1 MCSRISALLFATALL
16 ALPGSGP
23 LAAFA
28 PAVESEVI
36 EATFDNGLTVLVL
49 EDRRAPVVANMVW
62 YRVGAA
68 DEYSGVTGISHML
81 EHMMFRGTEQYEP
94 GEFSRIVSR
103 LGGRSNAFTGR
114 DYTGYFQVI
123 ARDHW
128 ETVMAME
135 AERMQHLKLQ
145 EEEFQPE
152 RNVVAEER
160 RLRVEDQPNAL
171 LREQFMA
178 TGFLNH
184 PYGQPVVGWMTDI
197 QSYTLADLQDW
208 YERFY
213 SPGNAVIVVVGD
225 IDAERVIDAAREH
238 FGDIP
243 AGDLPE
249 AKPRAE
255 TPQKGERR
263 ITVEAPAELP
273 YLMMGW
279 KTPVLNTADDPVD
292 AYALMVAAGI
302 LDSGEA
308 SRFAREIVR
317 GDELA
322 GSTSARYSP
331 FSRLDDLFLIAAVP
345 TADTDV
351 ETLEAALLEQLE
363 RLKDEPVS
371 DSELERVQAQVIA
384 SEVYQRDSVRSQAFQ
399 LGMLETIGVGWQEGD
414 RFVERVRAVTAE
426 DVQRVAREYL
436 VPQRRTVGILDP
448 QSLDGEDPPDPG
460 AVQPHG
466 DTAGGM

>member
-1 MCSRISALLFATALL
+1 MRGKKLVTVLFTAL
-16 ALPGSGP
+16 ACAWPVVGP
-23 LAAFA
+23 AA
-28 PAVESEVI
+28 PPEIESDVV
-36 EATFDNGLTVLVL
+36 EATLDNGLTVLVL

-62 YRVGAA
+62 YRVGSA
-68 DEYSGVTGISHML
+68 DEHSGVTGISHML
-81 EHMMFRGTEQYEP
+81 EHMMFRGSERYEP

-103 LGGRSNAFTGR
+103 LGGRENAFTGR

-123 ARDHW
+123 GRDHW

-135 AERMQHLKLQ
+135 AERMQHLRLQ
-145 EEEFQPE
+145 EDEFRPE
-152 RNVVAEER
+152 LNVVQEER
-160 RLRVEDQPNAL
+160 RLRVEDQPNSL
-171 LREQFMA
+171 LREQLMA
-178 TGFLNH
+178 TAFFNH
-184 PYGQPVVGWMTDI
+184 PYGHPVIGWMSDI
-197 QSYTLADLQDW
+197 EAYTLEDNQAW
-208 YERFY
+208 YDRY
-213 SPGNAVIVVVGD
+213 YHPNNAVVVVVGD
-225 IDAERVIDAAREH
+225 VDAERVIEAAREH

-243 AGDLPE
+243 AGELPE
-249 AKPRAE
+249 AKPRVE

-279 KTPVLNTADDPVD
+279 KTPALNSVEDPVD

-322 GSTSARYSP
+322 GATSARYSP

-351 ETLEAALLEQLE
+351 DTLEAALLEQVE

-371 DSELERVQAQVIA
+371 DRELERVQARVIA

-399 LGMLETIGVGWQEGD
+399 LGMLQTIGVGWQEGD

-448 QSLDGEDPPDPG
+448 QPLDGEGPPDPG
-460 AVQPHG
+460 AAQPYG
-466 DTAGGM
+466 EPAGGM

>member
-1 MCSRISALLFATALL
+1 MRGKNLVAVLVTAL
-16 ALPGSGP
+16 
-23 LAAFA
+23 AFA
-28 PAVESEVI
+28 WPVAVPAAPEIESDVV
-36 EATFDNGLTVLVL
+36 EATLDNGLTVLVL
-49 EDRRAPVVANMVW
+49 EDQRAPVVANMVW
-62 YRVGAA
+62 YRVGSA
-68 DEYSGVTGISHML
+68 DEHSGVTGISHML
-81 EHMMFRGTEQYEP
+81 EHMMFRGSEQYEP

-103 LGGRSNAFTGR
+103 LGGRENAFTGR

-123 ARDHW
+123 GRDHW

-135 AERMQHLKLQ
+135 AERMQHLRLQ
-145 EEEFQPE
+145 EDEFRPE
-152 RNVVAEER
+152 LNVVKEER
-160 RLRVEDQPNAL
+160 RLRVEDQPNSL
-171 LREQFMA
+171 LREHVMA
-178 TGFLNH
+178 TAFFNH
-184 PYGQPVVGWMTDI
+184 PYGNPVIGWMSDI
-197 QSYTLADLQDW
+197 EAYTLEDNQAW
-208 YERFY
+208 YDRY
-213 SPGNAVIVVVGD
+213 YHPNNAVVVVVGD
-225 IDAERVIDAAREH
+225 VDAERVIDAAREH

-243 AGDLPE
+243 AGELAD

-279 KTPVLNTADDPVD
+279 KTPVLNSVADPVD

-317 GDELA
+317 GEELA
-322 GSTSARYSP
+322 GATSARYSP

-351 ETLEAALLEQLE
+351 GTLEAALLEQVE

-371 DSELERVQAQVIA
+371 DRELERVQARVIA

-399 LGMLETIGVGWQEGD
+399 LGMLQTIGVGWQEGE

-426 DVQRVAREYL
+426 DVQRVVREYL

-448 QSLDGEDPPDPG
+448 QPLDNEAPPDPG
-460 AVQPHG
+460 AVQPYG
-466 DTAGGM
+466 DTAGGV

>member
-1 MCSRISALLFATALL
+1 MRGKTLVTVLVTAL
-16 ALPGSGP
+16 
-23 LAAFA
+23 AFA
-28 PAVESEVI
+28 WPVVAPASAPEIESDVV
-36 EATFDNGLTVLVL
+36 EATLDNGLTVLVL
-49 EDRRAPVVANMVW
+49 EDQRAPVVANMVW
-62 YRVGAA
+62 YRVGSA
-68 DEYSGVTGISHML
+68 DEHSGITGISHLL
-81 EHMMFRGTEQYEP
+81 EHMMFRGSEEYEP

-103 LGGRSNAFTGR
+103 LGGRENAFTGR

-123 ARDHW
+123 GRDHW

-145 EEEFQPE
+145 EDEFRPE
-152 RNVVAEER
+152 MNVVKEER
-160 RLRVEDQPNAL
+160 RLRVEDQPNSL
-171 LREQFMA
+171 LREQLMA
-178 TGFLNH
+178 TAFFNH
-184 PYGQPVVGWMTDI
+184 PYGNPVIGWMSDI
-197 QSYTLADLQDW
+197 EAYTLEDNQAW
-208 YERFY
+208 YDRY
-213 SPGNAVIVVVGD
+213 YRPDNAVVVVVGD
-225 IDAERVIDAAREH
+225 VDAERVIDAAREH

-243 AGDLPE
+243 AGDHSE
-249 AKPRAE
+249 AKPRTE
-255 TPQKGERR
+255 TPQKGERH

-279 KTPVLNTADDPVD
+279 KTPVLNTVDDPVD
-292 AYALMVAAGI
+292 AYALMVASGI

-345 TADTDV
+345 TRDTEV
-351 ETLEAALLEQLE
+351 ETLEAALLEQVQ
-363 RLKDEPVS
+363 RLQEEPVS

-448 QSLDGEDPPDPG
+448 QPLDGEDPPGPE